1 MLPKNFKIQLVSF
14 LIDQFDEDKENILS
28 FEIFWE
34 SLGVPVTHF
43 KKCILKSKQWI
54 IGNPLF
60 SESDALS
67 SIKSEKLII
76 FWATRRQIYFTFECL

>member
-1 MLPKNFKIQLVSF
+1 MTKDNFKIQLVSF

-43 KKCILKSKQWI
+43 KKCILKSKYKQCI

-67 SIKSEKLII
+67 SIKSEKLIMI
-76 FWATRRQIYFTFECL
+76 FLTR